1 MGICTSDSHPTA
13 IAGAQLV
20 ILFRQACDF
29 CLQLGHKILV
39 GSFCH
44 LYLHV
49 CRFSGR
55 NPKLHSHNTILQ
67 EGQPLILWILPA
79 AFALAGVVAILAAL
93 RIRHRRNNRLQLRL
107 LAGRR
112 RLLGEEIDTRSR
124 RLDELDP
131 EELAAQQNVAD
142 VALDGLHM
150 DLLKREAQLQNLQ
163 ELAHLQQ
170 HKLAVLQRRREELIP
185 ADSATTGQLTPQP
198 ESQQSSR

>member
-1 MGICTSDSHPTA
+1 
-13 IAGAQLV
+13 
-20 ILFRQACDF
+20 
-29 CLQLGHKILV
+29 
-39 GSFCH
+39 
-44 LYLHV
+44 
-49 CRFSGR
+49 
-55 NPKLHSHNTILQ
+55 
-67 EGQPLILWILPA
+67 
-79 AFALAGVVAILAAL
+79 LAGVISILAAL

-198 ESQQSSR
+198 DSQQSSR

>member
-1 MGICTSDSHPTA
+1 
-13 IAGAQLV
+13 
-20 ILFRQACDF
+20 
-29 CLQLGHKILV
+29 
-39 GSFCH
+39 
-44 LYLHV
+44 
-49 CRFSGR
+49 
-55 NPKLHSHNTILQ
+55 
-67 EGQPLILWILPA
+67 
-79 AFALAGVVAILAAL
+79 LAGVIAILAAL

-170 HKLAVLQRRREELIP
+170 RKLAVLQRRREELIP

-198 ESQQSSR
+198 DSQQSSR